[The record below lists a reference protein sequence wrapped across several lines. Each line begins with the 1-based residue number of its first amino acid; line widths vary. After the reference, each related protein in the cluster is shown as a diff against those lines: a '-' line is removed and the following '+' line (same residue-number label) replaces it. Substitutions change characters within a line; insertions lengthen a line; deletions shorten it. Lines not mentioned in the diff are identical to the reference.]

1 MRGLWL
7 AALVSTLA
15 VLFPSFAAPNI
26 PAAATG
32 PAATPRRPAPKSAAP
47 AVVPSIHLVKA
58 RDTLTAI
65 ASRYHVTVPALASAN
80 RLASAD
86 VRLRVGQ
93 RLVIPTSV
101 AAGARAR
108 RTAALARTAPGE
120 RVAAGERMPP
130 AGRIAPVERL
140 APVGRIAPVGV
151 AAQRPPWSPKTLV
164 LTLPDFSDLAPLFGW
179 PVDGQVSSKFGRRRM
194 GWHKGI
200 DIKADLG
207 MPVAASAPGKVV
219 TSGYETRYGRV
230 IKIEH
235 FNGFMTVYAHNDQNL
250 VEAGERVAVGQ
261 LIAAVG
267 RTGRATAHH
276 VHFEIRQAGLAYNP
290 LYMLPLPPRATLIE
304 ETDEEDHDD
313 TDD

>member
-1 MRGLWL
+1 MRGFRL
-7 AALVSTLA
+7 AALIATLA
-15 VLFPSFAAPNI
+15 AVLASFAAPSI
-26 PAAATG
+26 PG
-32 PAATPRRPAPKSAAP
+32 PAAGAAAPPRRSASKSAAQ

-65 ASRYHVTVPALASAN
+65 ASRYHVTVPSLVSAN
-80 RLASAD
+80 RLAGAD
-86 VRLRVGQ
+86 VRLRIGQ
-93 RLVIPTSV
+93 RLVIPAS
-101 AAGARAR
+101 GAVGTHAR
-108 RTAALARTAPGE
+108 RT
-120 RVAAGERMPP
+120 VP
-130 AGRIAPVERL
+130 AGSV
-140 APVGRIAPVGV
+140 APVGNVTH
-151 AAQRPPWSPKTLV
+151 RPPPPPKTLV

-194 GWHKGI
+194 GWHRGI

-250 VEAGERVAVGQ
+250 VEAGDRVAVGQ

-304 ETDEEDHDD
+304 ETDEEDPDDDHDD
-313 TDD
+313 

>member
-1 MRGLWL
+1 VAPEERV
-7 AALVSTLA
+7 VS
-15 VLFPSFAAPNI
+15 
-26 PAAATG
+26 
-32 PAATPRRPAPKSAAP
+32 
-47 AVVPSIHLVKA
+47 
-58 RDTLTAI
+58 
-65 ASRYHVTVPALASAN
+65 
-80 RLASAD
+80 
-86 VRLRVGQ
+86 Q
-93 RLVIPTSV
+93 
-101 AAGARAR
+101 
-108 RTAALARTAPGE
+108 E
-120 RVAAGERMPP
+120 RVAPM
-130 AGRIAPVERL
+130 
-140 APVGRIAPVGV
+140 V
-151 AAQRPPWSPKTLV
+151 ATHRRPSPPKTLV
-164 LTLPDFSDLAPLFGW
+164 LALPDFSELTPLFVW

-219 TSGYETRYGRV
+219 SSGYETRYGRV

-235 FNGFMTVYAHNDQNL
+235 FNGFMTVYAHNDQNM
-250 VEAGERVAVGQ
+250 VEAGDRVALGQ

-290 LYMLPLPPRATLIE
+290 LYMLPLPPRTTLLE